1 MPSIVQTLA
10 SDSRFRTVSQ
20 AVQTSGLD
28 ETLRGSGPFT
38 FFAPTDAAFEA
49 LDAGERDGLL
59 GDAGRLQRV
68 LRYHI
73 IPARLNWAFL
83 VRSTKGTM
91 LDGERV
97 EFTFE
102 LEAGGSPVDVRTAYV
117 NGAPLSGR
125 EIRATNGVIYPL
137 EGILVPPERG
147 SPYPPPQAT
156 TPSPGPE
163 R

>member
-49 LDAGERDGLL
+49 LDAEEREDLL
-59 GDAGRLQRV
+59 GNARRLQRI
-68 LRYHI
+68 LQYHI

-97 EFTFE
+97 DFSFE

-117 NGAPLSGR
+117 NGARLSGR

-156 TPSPGPE
+156 TPASRPE
-163 R
+163 G